1 MGGDFIKTENQFNKF
16 YTCKWDWAFKEV
28 MLNEKNKDLL
38 KILLES
44 ILKVEISDIDIRNQ
58 ERNSR
63 NIYIT
68 RKHLDAILKTNIG
81 TIEIEVNSSDKSYA
95 HPRNMAYLCDIY
107 SHHTLIGQNYDDDT
121 LFIQI
126 NLSYGLKDNSLLR
139 CYKIMDKD
147 NSLYV
152 KNFKIYELNMD
163 KYKEFWYDNDKRKIE
178 DNKYLIMLDLE
189 PKDLVKLS
197 KNDRMVESFMRNLE
211 EVNQDPEFREY
222 MSAEEDNRKIMNSL
236 KKEYK
241 EEGLKEGIEQGSL
254 ERSKTIAL
262 SMIKEGINIETISK
276 CTGLS
281 IEQINNIKKQ

>member
-1 MGGDFIKTENQFNKF
+1 
-16 YTCKWDWAFKEV
+16 

-44 ILKVEISDIDIRNQ
+44 ILKVEISEIDIKNQ

-63 NIYIT
+63 NIYIA

-81 TIEIEVNSSDKSYA
+81 TIEIEVNSSDKSYV

-281 IEQINNIKKQ
+281 IEQINNIKK